1 MTEEEWERRAF
12 ENEIMAAKRGMVHV
26 YLFEVPNEVPAG
38 LRLVHNFPPGR
49 PHRAAGDY
57 GFRYWLEADTP
68 NAKGHH
74 CECGWD
80 APAHW
85 SH

>member
-38 LRLVHNFPPGR
+38 LRLVHKTSHLGAR
-49 PHRAAGDY
+49 TAQVVIMGS
-57 GFRYWLEADTP
+57 GT
-68 NAKGHH
+68 
-74 CECGWD
+74 GWRRTRRTRRGSS
-80 APAHW
+80 AIVC
-85 SH
+85 